1 MAEGKLKTLL
11 HLAAMVL
18 IQNNEELRVYYQ
30 RKVIAENKNKMS
42 TLNADRNKL
51 ILRVF
56 ACVNQNRAYEKNYS
70 KLVA

>member
-1 MAEGKLKTLL
+1 MAEVKLKTLL

-18 IQNNEELRVYYQ
+18 IQNNEELRAYYQ

-56 ACVNQNRAYEKNYS
+56 ACVSQNRAY
-70 KLVA
+70 